1 MTRRVLTVILR
12 LSPEPFRDRCGEE
25 FFDAYEWRMTRQRYP
40 SSRVALAVREVLG
53 LSTVVLRMRLREA
66 LRAASAR
73 IRTAGMRLEPEPARW
88 SGPAMAA
95 SPLVILVANGFGYG
109 SGIEAAFAAVPLAL
123 VVFAWGLIARA
134 RSTDALSQW
143 LKGAVW
149 LTAAFACALAVLVVL
164 TGVTGGGVHAWVS
177 MLRYPA
183 AVGLFAGITSVGLL
197 GIALRE
203 IPLVPAAAVSL
214 TAVMIAL
221 GLMGAEEV
229 SLAGLALSILAWIA
243 LAITPWGPRATRSTR

>member
-25 FFDAYEWRMTRQRYP
+25 FFDAYEWRMTRQRYAA
-40 SSRVALAVREVLG
+40 SRVALAVREVLG

-66 LRAASAR
+66 LRSASAR

-88 SGPAMAA
+88 SGPAMGA
-95 SPLVILVANGFGYG
+95 SPLVIMVANGFGYG

-123 VVFAWGLIARA
+123 VLFAWGLVARA
-134 RSTDALSQW
+134 RTTDALSPW
-143 LKGAVW
+143 LTRAVW
-149 LTAAFACALAVLVVL
+149 FTAAFACTLAVLVVL
-164 TGVTGGGVHAWVS
+164 TGVTGSLVNAWAS

-183 AVGLFAGITSVGLL
+183 AVGLLAGITSVGLI

-203 IPLVPAAAVSL
+203 IPIVPAAAISL
-214 TAVMIAL
+214 TAVMIGL
-221 GLMGAEEV
+221 GLMGAEAV

-243 LAITPWGPRATRSTR
+243 LAIIPWGPRTTRSTR